1 MCVCTKVQSLLV
13 IYGCMF
19 ALLVPVDMAVFIIYQ
34 LYQTHVK
41 MIIFLIHQGSV
52 LSSQKPPNDNSV
64 SKNGPFL
71 IEYGKQ
77 GHPSQDDPL

>member
-13 IYGCMF
+13 IYGSTF
-19 ALLVPVDMAVFIIYQ
+19 ALPVLLDTTLFIIYK
-34 LYQTHVK
+34 LYQTRIK
-41 MIIFLIHQGSV
+41 MVIFLIHQGSV
-52 LSSQKPPNDNSV
+52 LASQKPPNDNSV
-64 SKNGPFL
+64 SIL